1 LASSEL
7 SFPTTACPGY
17 TNTPENQKADLKSH
31 LMYMIEATKENLNNS
46 LKEIQENIGKLVKAI
61 KDERNK
67 SLVEIKENAIK

>member
-1 LASSEL
+1 
-7 SFPTTACPGY
+7 
-17 TNTPENQKADLKSH
+17 
-31 LMYMIEATKENLNNS
+31 MYMIEATKEELNNS